1 MDKRSKNL
9 PKFGAAKISFTPNL
23 GYKRIIA
30 KDSDQLSKVEVK
42 IEHDANS
49 SAQLSSAQKQKK
61 TKEKSTTQIQSVF
74 SNMGTTSQG
83 RSVPSHMGIS
93 SCFRSYSNH
102 GSFNSSGS
110 YVKKEACQSIQ
121 QMQILENTQ
130 FDVDDPMDELH
141 GPVRLPFLR
150 KDRVPQIKSEM
161 SLEYPFQKNIYPSLS
176 ELISPELLITLQFYD
191 SSFSS
196 IQSTIENIDLRE
208 NYNNDVIPAK
218 LKPEMPIKME
228 YNGHLK
234 AENNSE
240 AVFKSKPIGKVQYYK
255 SGRVVLI
262 FNKKRYE
269 LLKAN
274 EDKHHKE
281 LFSLANI
288 EEAERPDKLVSLG
301 TVPLR
306 LKAVLDINNI
316 IEHFLTN
323 NN

>member
-23 GYKRIIA
+23 GYKRIVA

-42 IEHDANS
+42 VEHDANS
-49 SAQLSSAQKQKK
+49 NAQLLSTQKQKK
-61 TKEKSTTQIQSVF
+61 TKERSTTQIQSVF
-74 SNMGTTSQG
+74 SNMSSTNQG
-83 RSVPSHMGIS
+83 RSGSSRMGLS
-93 SCFRSYSNH
+93 SGFQSYSNH

-121 QMQILENTQ
+121 QMQMSENTQ
-130 FDVDDPMDELH
+130 FDVDDPMDEVH

-150 KDRVPQIKSEM
+150 KDRVPQIKSETN
-161 SLEYPFQKNIYPSLS
+161 LEYPYQKNIYPSLS
-176 ELISPELLITLQFYD
+176 EIISPELLIILQFYD
-191 SSFSS
+191 SSFS
-196 IQSTIENIDLRE
+196 IQPKTV
-208 NYNNDVIPAK
+208 NNDLSENHNNGVIPVEV
-218 LKPEMPIKME
+218 KPEIPIKME

-234 AENNSE
+234 AENDSE
-240 AVFKSKPIGKVQYYK
+240 AVFKSKPIGKVQYYR

-262 FNKKRYE
+262 FNEKKYE

-281 LFSLANI
+281 LFSLTNI

-306 LKAVLDINNI
+306 LKAVLNINDI
-316 IEHFLTN
+316 IEHFLTSH
-323 NN
+323 

>member
-9 PKFGAAKISFTPNL
+9 PKFGAAKLSFTPNL
-23 GYKRIIA
+23 GYKRIVA
-30 KDSDQLSKVEVK
+30 KDSDQLPKVEVK
-42 IEHDANS
+42 VEHDANS

-61 TKEKSTTQIQSVF
+61 PKERSTTQVQSVF
-74 SNMGTTSQG
+74 SNMSSTSQG
-83 RSVPSHMGIS
+83 RSGPSRMGLS
-93 SCFRSYSNH
+93 SGFRSYSNL
-102 GSFNSSGS
+102 GGFNSSGS
-110 YVKKEACQSIQ
+110 FMKKEACQSIQ
-121 QMQILENTQ
+121 QMQMLENTQ
-130 FDVDDPMDELH
+130 FDGDDPMDEPH
-141 GPVRLPFLR
+141 GPVRLPYFR
-150 KDRVPQIKSEM
+150 KERVPQIKSEM

-191 SSFSS
+191 SSFS
-196 IQSTIENIDLRE
+196 IQPKITNIDLRE
-208 NYNNDVIPAK
+208 NNDNDVILAK
-218 LKPEMPIKME
+218 IKPEVPIKME

-234 AENNSE
+234 TENDSE
-240 AVFKSKPIGKVQYYK
+240 AVFKSKPIGKLQYYR

-262 FNKKRYE
+262 FNEKKYE

-281 LFSLANI
+281 LFSLTKI

-301 TVPLR
+301 TVPIR
-306 LKAVLDINNI
+306 LKAVSDIDNI

>member
-23 GYKRIIA
+23 GYKRIVA

-42 IEHDANS
+42 VEHDANS
-49 SAQLSSAQKQKK
+49 NAQSSSTQKQKK
-61 TKEKSTTQIQSVF
+61 TKERSTTQVQSVF
-74 SNMGTTSQG
+74 SNMSSTSQG
-83 RSVPSHMGIS
+83 RPGSSRMGS
-93 SCFRSYSNH
+93 SGFRSYSNH

-110 YVKKEACQSIQ
+110 FVKKEACQSIQ
-121 QMQILENTQ
+121 QMQMFENNQ
-130 FDVDDPMDELH
+130 FDMDDPMDEVH
-141 GPVRLPFLR
+141 GPVRLPFLK
-150 KDRVPQIKSEM
+150 KDRVPQIKSENN
-161 SLEYPFQKNIYPSLS
+161 LEYPYQKNIYPSLN

-191 SSFSS
+191 SAFS
-196 IQSTIENIDLRE
+196 IQSKTANNDLNE
-208 NYNNDVIPAK
+208 IYNNGVTPVE
-218 LKPEMPIKME
+218 LKPQLPIKME

-234 AENNSE
+234 AENDSE
-240 AVFKSKPIGKVQYYK
+240 GVFKSKPIGKVQYYR

-262 FNKKRYE
+262 FNQKRYE

-281 LFSLANI
+281 LFSLTKI

-306 LKAVLDINNI
+306 LKAVLNINNI
-316 IEHFLTN
+316 IEHFLTSH
-323 NN
+323 

>member
-23 GYKRIIA
+23 GYKRIVA

-42 IEHDANS
+42 VEHDANS
-49 SAQLSSAQKQKK
+49 NAQLPSTQKQKK
-61 TKEKSTTQIQSVF
+61 TKERSTTQIQSVF
-74 SNMGTTSQG
+74 SNMSSTSQG
-83 RSVPSHMGIS
+83 RSGSSRMGS
-93 SCFRSYSNH
+93 SSGFRSYSNH

-121 QMQILENTQ
+121 QMQMFENNQ
-130 FDVDDPMDELH
+130 FDMDDPMDEVH
-141 GPVRLPFLR
+141 GPVRLPFIR
-150 KDRVPQIKSEM
+150 KDRIPQIKSEIN
-161 SLEYPFQKNIYPSLS
+161 LEYPYQKNIYPSLN

-191 SSFSS
+191 SSFS
-196 IQSTIENIDLRE
+196 IQPKTANNNLSK
-208 NYNNDVIPAK
+208 NYNNDQIPVE
-218 LKPEMPIKME
+218 LKPETPIKME

-234 AENNSE
+234 SENDSE
-240 AVFKSKPIGKVQYYK
+240 AVFKTKPIGKVQYYR

-262 FNKKRYE
+262 FNNKRYE

-281 LFSLANI
+281 LFSLTKI

-301 TVPLR
+301 TIPLR
-306 LKAVLDINNI
+306 LKAVLNINNI
-316 IEHFLTN
+316 IEHFITN
-323 NN
+323 H